1 MKQTTIRLPEKL
13 HKKLKEEAE
22 RRGLTMN
29 AYVISVLWEGRK
41 MCVEKE
47 IT

>member
-13 HKKLKEEAE
+13 HKKLKEGAE

-29 AYVISVLWEGRK
+29 AYVISVLWEGIGGK
-41 MCVEKE
+41 K
-47 IT
+47 